1 MGTGQGMNR
10 KRRRGG
16 NPGNLGLRGRSLAA
30 VAGVSVLIG
39 GISLASLL
47 VVGGGIAEELGYSVA
62 QRYVGGHKARVQG
75 FMGRELALARRLA
88 RSAPVRRWAR
98 NEQDPAARRAAMAE
112 LEFFRELFAS
122 HSYFVVLAG
131 SGHYYFRGPD
141 DDGTGPKITQ
151 TLSHEDPKDS
161 WFFATLDGEAPYH
174 LNVDYNRELGKTRV
188 WFNVV
193 MPGPDEPLGVAGT
206 GVDITRFIRQ
216 FLRTEEEGLQAILV
230 DRRGAIQAHED
241 PGAIALNAQVHTPEE
256 GATSLWGHVPAGQEG
271 RVRDAMDRLRGDP
284 ERVLTLPLSLDGQQ
298 RLAALAYL
306 PELQWYTLASV
317 DPGAVL
323 GWPEFLAVGLV
334 LVAALSLALALL
346 TVLFNRYLLGPITAL
361 ATAAGRVAGGDYE
374 VRLDED
380 RPDELGTVA
389 RSFNRM
395 ALTVKEHTEAL
406 EDRVRERTE
415 DLRRVNG
422 ELERSNRMLMDGIT
436 SASRIQEALLP
447 RGEALGA
454 IPVEHFALWLPR
466 DRVGGDLYVL
476 RRTGAGILVGVMD
489 CTGHGVPGA
498 VTAMAAHSAFGHAV
512 AGGDPRHPGAIL
524 EGLNRE
530 LREVLNPDEETPR
543 GTDNGLEMALCHWE
557 PGAEEL
563 RFAGTRL
570 PLVRV
575 TRDGPEEWRGD
586 PTGLAYRATDP
597 EQRFTEHRVPVAP
610 GDTFYLASD
619 GFMDQ
624 GGGPKGLPFGRRRFY
639 ELLAAEADRP
649 LPEQREALT
658 RALGQWQGQ
667 RPQRDDITVVGFRPR
682 PAE

>member
-1 MGTGQGMNR
+1 MNR
-10 KRRRGG
+10 DPRHAP
-16 NPGNLGLRGRSLAA
+16 NPGSIGLRGRSLAA
-30 VAGVSVLIG
+30 VAGVSILIG

-62 QRYVGGHKARVQG
+62 KRYVGGHKARVQG

-98 NEQDPAARRAAMAE
+98 HEQNPSARRAAMAE

-141 DDGTGPKITQ
+141 DDSAGPKITQ

-161 WFFATLDGEAPYH
+161 WFFATLDSAAPYH

-193 MPGPDEPLGVAGT
+193 MPGTAEPLGVAGT

-216 FLRTEEEGLQAILV
+216 FVRTEEEGLHAILV
-230 DRRGAIQAHED
+230 DHKGAIQAHED
-241 PGAIALNAQVHTPEE
+241 PEAIALNTQVHEPQE
-256 GATSLWGHVPAGQEG
+256 GATSLWGHLPEAQEG
-271 RVRDAMDRLRGDP
+271 RVRAAMDRLRAGQQ
-284 ERVLTLPLSLDGQQ
+284 RVLTLPLTLDGQQ

-306 PELQWYTLASV
+306 PELQWFTLASV

-323 GWPEFLAVGLV
+323 CWPEFLAVGLV

-346 TVLFNRYLLGPITAL
+346 TVLFNRHLLRPITAL
-361 ATAAGRVAGGDYE
+361 ATAAGRVAGGDYD
-374 VRLDED
+374 VRLDGE
-380 RPDELGTVA
+380 RRDELGTVA

-406 EDRVRERTE
+406 EDRVQERTE

-422 ELERSNRMLMDGIT
+422 ELEQSNRMLRDGIA

-447 RGEALGA
+447 RAESLGEAQ
-454 IPVEHFALWLPR
+454 PEHFALWLPR
-466 DRVGGDLYVL
+466 DRVGGDLYMLERVG
-476 RRTGAGILVGVMD
+476 TGLLVGVMD

-512 AGGDPRHPGAIL
+512 AGGNARHPGAIL

-530 LREVLNPDEETPR
+530 LREVLNPDEGSSR
-543 GTDNGLEMALCHWE
+543 GTDNGLEMALCYWE
-557 PGAEEL
+557 PGMDEL

-570 PLVRV
+570 PLIRV
-575 TRDGPEEWRGD
+575 ARSGPEEWRGD

-597 EQRFTEHRVPVAP
+597 DQRFTEHRVPVAP

-624 GGGPKGLPFGRRRFY
+624 GGGPKGLPLGRQRFY
-639 ELLAAEADRP
+639 ELLATWADRP
-649 LPEQREALT
+649 LLEQREILDQE
-658 RALGQWQGQ
+658 LSQWQGD

-682 PAE
+682 PADET